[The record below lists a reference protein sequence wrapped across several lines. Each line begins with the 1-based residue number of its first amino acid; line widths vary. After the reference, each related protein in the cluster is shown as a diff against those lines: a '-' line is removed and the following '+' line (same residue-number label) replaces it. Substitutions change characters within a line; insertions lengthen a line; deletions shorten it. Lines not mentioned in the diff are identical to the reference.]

1 LGAEFGNELVAQ
13 HKFGIDG
20 SGGVRHLAGHL
31 PDGEGSFV
39 GGDDRERVREV
50 TTRTRGC
57 QRMVNE
63 LLTLGYT
70 P

>member
-1 LGAEFGNELVAQ
+1 
-13 HKFGIDG
+13 
-20 SGGVRHLAGHL
+20 
-31 PDGEGSFV
+31 V

-63 LLTLGYT
+63 PLTI
-70 P
+70 